1 MKGDSLYE
9 ARMTA
14 RYPHVTSLCQHG
26 CHSYIQRRSIMKRLI
41 VGSILGG
48 ALFLGTALSA
58 FADSPNA
65 TVGFGTLFYNGGTVR
80 TVVVPSAFPN
90 SGTDPFFKVTNG
102 AAGQLGIAG
111 VAPGSADYHGGAW
124 AVNLV
129 TFNVAPYL
137 LTSAQA
143 VQTAATAGD
152 VTVTR
157 VPAADFRCPVQP

>member
-1 MKGDSLYE
+1 
-9 ARMTA
+9 
-14 RYPHVTSLCQHG
+14 
-26 CHSYIQRRSIMKRLI
+26 MKRLLA
-41 VGSILGG
+41 GSILVGG
-48 ALFLGTALSA
+48 LLLGSALSA
-58 FADSPNA
+58 FADSSNA
-65 TVGFGTLFYNGGTVR
+65 VVGFGTLFFNGGTVR
-80 TVVVPSAFPN
+80 TVVVPAAFPN

-129 TFNVAPYL
+129 TFHAGVTPYL
-137 LTSAQA
+137 LTGAQA
-143 VQTAATAGD
+143 VRTAAAAGD

>member
-1 MKGDSLYE
+1 
-9 ARMTA
+9 
-14 RYPHVTSLCQHG
+14 
-26 CHSYIQRRSIMKRLI
+26 MKRLI
-41 VGSILGG
+41 AGSIVGV
-48 ALFLGTALSA
+48 ALLLGTALSA
-58 FADSPNA
+58 FADSSNA
-65 TVGFGTLFYNGGTVR
+65 AVGFGTLFYNGGTIH
-80 TVVVPSAFPN
+80 TVVVPAAFPN

-129 TFNVAPYL
+129 TFNSGVTPYL
-137 LTSAQA
+137 LTGAQA
-143 VQTAATAGD
+143 VQTAASAGD

>member
-1 MKGDSLYE
+1 
-9 ARMTA
+9 
-14 RYPHVTSLCQHG
+14 
-26 CHSYIQRRSIMKRLI
+26 MKRLI
-41 VGSILGG
+41 AGSILGG
-48 ALFLGTALSA
+48 ALLLGTALSA

-65 TVGFGTLFYNGGTVR
+65 AVGFGILFFNGGTIQ

-124 AVNLV
+124 AVNVV
-129 TFNVAPYL
+129 TFNAGVTPYL
-137 LTSAQA
+137 LTSAHA

>member
-1 MKGDSLYE
+1 
-9 ARMTA
+9 
-14 RYPHVTSLCQHG
+14 
-26 CHSYIQRRSIMKRLI
+26 MKRLI
-41 VGSILGG
+41 AGSIVGG
-48 ALFLGTALSA
+48 ALLLGTALSA

-65 TVGFGTLFYNGGTVR
+65 AVGFGTLFYNGGTIQ
-80 TVVVPSAFPN
+80 TVVVPAAFPN

-124 AVNLV
+124 AVNIV
-129 TFNVAPYL
+129 TFKSGVTPHL
-137 LTSAQA
+137 LTSASA
-143 VQTAATAGD
+143 VQTAAAAGD